1 MNLSALNLSKI
12 VHGDFLGDNLR
23 TSEFSI
29 DSRDIKGGEVF
40 IALKGSKFD
49 GHDFIKE
56 AFEKGAIGVISEKDI
71 SVPKGKFVIKVSS
84 SLEALR
90 KIASFKRKIFKGKVI
105 GVTGSAGKTTTKEL
119 IAHMLSKVGKTYK
132 TPGNLN
138 SQIGLPLA
146 IANAPIDVNF
156 WVLEHGAS
164 KRGEIRKLIEIT
176 RPHIRLITTIG
187 EEHLEGFGN
196 IENVIW
202 GNGEMFCGLNNY
214 FNAVIPHKIYNYYSF
229 LPRTWVITF
238 GKKGDIFFD
247 EFIIND
253 RGVTLYTK
261 GEEFFVPVPSVGMV
275 ENLLASFGVLKS
287 LGYDFKHFKGALRD
301 FKSEKGRM
309 EIIDFR
315 NFKVINDA
323 YNANPPS
330 MRNAIKS
337 LNKFKNEKKILILGD
352 MLELGEHSKA
362 LHRKVGE
369 LLNTFKFYTVFFYG
383 KDMEEAYKVYKG
395 KKFYT
400 SSRIELINL
409 VKKNKK
415 ILKGGLILLKGSRG
429 MKLEEI
435 MEVLRGID
443 NELSC

>member
-1 MNLSALNLSKI
+1 MNLKALDLSKI
-12 VHGDFLGDNLR
+12 VYGNFLGDNLR
-23 TSEFSI
+23 ISRFSI
-29 DSRDIKGGEVF
+29 DSRDIRGGEVF

-49 GHDFIKE
+49 GHDFINE
-56 AFEKGAIGVISEKDI
+56 AFEKGAIGVISERDI
-71 SVPKGKFVIKVSS
+71 NIPKGKFVIKVSS

-90 KIASFKRKIFKGKVI
+90 RIASFKRKIFKGKVI
-105 GVTGSAGKTTTKEL
+105 GVAGSAGKTTTKEL
-119 IAHMLSKVGKTYK
+119 IAHLLSKVGKTYK

-164 KRGEIRKLIEIT
+164 KRGEIKKLIEIT
-176 RPHIRLITTIG
+176 KPHIRLITTIG
-187 EEHLEGFGN
+187 EEHLEGFGS

-202 GNGEMFCGLNNY
+202 GNGEMFCALNDK
-214 FNAVIPHKIYNYYSF
+214 FHAIIPYGIYNYYSF
-229 LPRTWVITF
+229 LPRAWVLTF
-238 GKKGDIFFD
+238 GKKGDIFCDDFVLS
-247 EFIIND
+247 D
-253 RGVTLYTK
+253 RGTTLYIK

-275 ENLLASFGVLKS
+275 DNLLASFGVLKS
-287 LGYDFKHFKGALRD
+287 LGYDFKNFKGALRD

-309 EIIDFR
+309 EIISFR

-337 LNKFKNEKKILILGD
+337 LKEFKNEKKILILGD
-352 MLELGEHSKA
+352 MLELGERSKD
-362 LHRKVGE
+362 LHREVGE
-369 LLNTFKFYTVFFYG
+369 LLNAFKFYTVFFYG
-383 KDMEEAYKVYKG
+383 KDIEEAYRVYQG
-395 KKFYT
+395 KKFYA
-400 SSRIELINL
+400 SSKRELIKL

-415 ILKGGLILLKGSRG
+415 IFKNGLILLKGSRG

-435 MEVLRGID
+435 IEILRGID

>member
-1 MNLSALNLSKI
+1 MNLSALSLSKI
-12 VHGDFLGDNLR
+12 VHGDFSGDNLR
-23 TSEFSI
+23 VSKFSI
-29 DSRDIKGGEVF
+29 DSRDLRGGEVF

-56 AFEKGAIGVISEKDI
+56 AFEKGAIGVVSEKDI
-71 SVPKGKFVIKVSS
+71 NVPKGKFVIKVDS

-105 GVTGSAGKTTTKEL
+105 GIAGSVGKTTTKEL
-119 IAHMLSKVGKTYK
+119 VAYLLSKVGKTYK

-146 IANAPIDVNF
+146 IANAPLDVNF

-176 RPHIRLITTIG
+176 KPHVRLITTIG
-187 EEHLEGFGN
+187 EEHLEGFGSVD
-196 IENVIW
+196 NVIW

-214 FNAVIPHKIYNYYSF
+214 FNAVIPHGIYNHYSF
-229 LPRTWVITF
+229 LPRAWVITF

-247 EFIIND
+247 EFVIND
-253 RGVTLYTK
+253 GGTTLYIS

-287 LGYDFKHFKGALRD
+287 LGYDFKNFKGALRD

-309 EIIDFR
+309 EIICFR
-315 NFKVINDA
+315 NFKVINDT

-362 LHRKVGE
+362 LHREVGE

-383 KDMEEAYKVYKG
+383 KEMIEAYKVYQG
-395 KKFYT
+395 KKFYA
-400 SSRIELINL
+400 SSKSELIKL
-409 VKKNKK
+409 VKKSKK
-415 ILKGGLILLKGSRG
+415 MLKDGLILLKGSRG

-435 MEVLRGID
+435 IEVLRGID

>member
-1 MNLSALNLSKI
+1 
-12 VHGDFLGDNLR
+12 
-23 TSEFSI
+23 
-29 DSRDIKGGEVF
+29 
-40 IALKGSKFD
+40 
-49 GHDFIKE
+49 
-56 AFEKGAIGVISEKDI
+56 
-71 SVPKGKFVIKVSS
+71 
-84 SLEALR
+84 
-90 KIASFKRKIFKGKVI
+90 
-105 GVTGSAGKTTTKEL
+105 
-119 IAHMLSKVGKTYK
+119 
-132 TPGNLN
+132 N

-146 IANAPIDVNF
+146 IANAPLDVNF

-176 RPHIRLITTIG
+176 KPHVRLITTIG
-187 EEHLEGFGN
+187 EEHLEGFGSVD
-196 IENVIW
+196 NVIW

-214 FNAVIPHKIYNYYSF
+214 FNAVIPHGIYNHYSF
-229 LPRTWVITF
+229 LPRAWVITF

-247 EFIIND
+247 EFVIND
-253 RGVTLYTK
+253 GGTTLYIS

-287 LGYDFKHFKGALRD
+287 LGYDFKNFKGALRD

-309 EIIDFR
+309 EIICFR
-315 NFKVINDA
+315 NFKVINDT

-362 LHRKVGE
+362 LHREVGE

-383 KDMEEAYKVYKG
+383 KEMIEAYKVYQG
-395 KKFYT
+395 KKFYA
-400 SSRIELINL
+400 SSKSELIKL
-409 VKKNKK
+409 VKKSKK
-415 ILKGGLILLKGSRG
+415 MLKDGLILLKGSRG

-435 MEVLRGID
+435 IEVLRGID